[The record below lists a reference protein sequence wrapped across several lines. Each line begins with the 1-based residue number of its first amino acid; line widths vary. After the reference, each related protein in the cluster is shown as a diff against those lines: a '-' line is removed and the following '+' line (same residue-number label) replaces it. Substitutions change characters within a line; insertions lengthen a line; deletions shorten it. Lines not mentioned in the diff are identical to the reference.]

1 MVNVKCFNDNMNELH
16 VIESKRKAIRK
27 GFAFELMNAQDAVL
41 CSRLHASHAGP
52 TSTFFWKLTW
62 CCEVLACMHLMQV
75 RRVHRLHRSLVFVG
89 CL

>member
-16 VIESKRKAIRK
+16 GIESKRKAIRK

-52 TSTFFWKLTW
+52 TSTPAAPKSG
-62 CCEVLACMHLMQV
+62 V
-75 RRVHRLHRSLVFVG
+75 RGMLISVCAR
-89 CL
+89 